1 MNRILLWAAVAALAT
16 SSALPAATSLPYGRE
31 PGQVAFLNAAT
42 AEGYVGTPLPLG
54 PQAFR
59 VAGADTWIADSLQG
73 RILRVDATGK
83 VTATLQVV
91 PKGTPAMLGDL
102 AVVRDGKGNTTGLW
116 TVNRHTQ
123 EVTLISP
130 EGKVVRTVT
139 HTPGFLDVL
148 RLEAGPSGNLYV
160 GDQGHGKVFVFGPD
174 GKPVRD
180 LPWTGGGFC
189 LDAAERLHLLTW
201 DQSAGKGSLA
211 SFDPA
216 GKPLGE
222 KPLQM
227 ALPGQPQVWAVTPAG
242 EVVVTFAKEGLPPGT
257 RQLARFKL
265 TGEVVA
271 AQEIPVPDGMNRFLD
286 LAGDG
291 SLWLGQAD
299 FDAAPQGS
307 FSVVPL
313 VFTAGNPQG

>member
-1 MNRILLWAAVAALAT
+1 MNRIVLCAVAAALAAC
-16 SSALPAATSLPYGRE
+16 SALSAATSLPYGRE
-31 PGQVAFLNAAT
+31 AGQVAFLNAAT

-59 VAGADTWIADSLQG
+59 VAGPDTWVADSLQG
-73 RILRVDATGK
+73 RILRVDAAGK

-102 AVVRDGKGNTTGLW
+102 AIARDAKGAPTGIW

-123 EVTLISP
+123 EVTLVSL
-130 EGKVVRTVT
+130 EGKVVRTIT
-139 HTPGFLDVL
+139 RTPAFLDVL

-160 GDQGHGKVFVFGPD
+160 GDQGHRKVFVFGPD
-174 GKPVRD
+174 GKLLRD
-180 LPWTGGGFC
+180 LPWAGGGFC
-189 LDAAERLHLLTW
+189 LDAAEHLHLLTW
-201 DQSAGKGSLA
+201 DEAAGKGSLA

-216 GKPLGE
+216 GKPLGD

-227 ALPGQPQVWAVTPAG
+227 ALPALPQLWAVTPAN
-242 EVVVTFAKEGLPPGT
+242 EVLVTFAKEGLPPST
-257 RQLARFKL
+257 LQLVRFRL

-271 AQEIPVPDGMNRFLD
+271 TQEIPVPDGMNRFLD

-299 FDAAPQGS
+299 FDAAPRGT
-307 FSVVPL
+307 FSIVPL
-313 VFTAGNPQG
+313 VFSAGTPQG